1 MAEGK
6 DWDTFKRWDD
16 PLWDYS
22 KWEGVDKIDPCD
34 KFCILKTNQ
43 ALKK

>member
-1 MAEGK
+1 MAESK
-6 DWDTFKRWDD
+6 DWDTLKRWDD
-16 PLWDYS
+16 PLRLL
-22 KWEGVDKIDPCD
+22 KGEGVDKIDPSD